1 MYYPGGLLSW
11 RVDGV
16 LGERV
21 DGVTGD
27 SSRRAAPKEPEK
39 PVIKLDQ
46 LRDVPLRRLHELH
59 RILSNRGIVGGA
71 GLDLHHDAH
80 QFISLE
86 AVFRQRRR
94 HELLDLREQLDHL
107 LHLFGRDGRNQI

>member
-16 LGERV
+16 MGERV

-27 SSRRAAPKEPEK
+27 SSRLGRVVDAIDAATPSIRHRRGTKEPEK

-46 LRDVPLRRLHELH
+46 LGNVPLRRLHELH
-59 RILSNRGIVGGA
+59 RVRRNRRIVGRA
-71 GLDLHHDAH
+71 GLDLHDDAH
-80 QFISLE
+80 QLVGLE
-86 AVFRQRRR
+86 AVFR
-94 HELLDLREQLDHL
+94 
-107 LHLFGRDGRNQI
+107 